1 MQSNVINHA
10 LHLASFWMGITDTE
24 FVRIPVFKRLA
35 DLTGDTDAD
44 RDTIK
49 FTICHKDGDINDNL
63 VRKFHKFKEHFRFG
77 AIKEKLKCP
86 EFSQLI

>member
-10 LHLASFWMGITDTE
+10 LRLASFWMGITDTE

-49 FTICHKDGDINDNL
+49 FIICHKDGDINDNL
-63 VRKFHKFKEHFRFG
+63 VRKFHKFKEHFRFV

-86 EFSQLI
+86 EFS